1 MTEEGEHTAAAA
13 AAAQLSSARLFLV
26 VIVVPPFLCF
36 CIIHPSENEMERYEM
51 IMIRYSIPRGTIPH
65 PPHHHPLFAE
75 AWPDEPWLA
84 K

>member
-36 CIIHPSENEMERYEM
+36 CIIHPSENEMEK
-51 IMIRYSIPRGTIPH
+51 SST
-65 PPHHHPLFAE
+65 PPPTFGRS
-75 AWPDEPWLA
+75 LA
-84 K
+84 G